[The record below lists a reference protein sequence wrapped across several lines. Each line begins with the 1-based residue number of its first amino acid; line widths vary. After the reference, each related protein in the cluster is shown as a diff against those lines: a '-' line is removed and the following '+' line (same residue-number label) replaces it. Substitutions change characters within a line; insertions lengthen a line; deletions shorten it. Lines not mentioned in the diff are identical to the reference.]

1 MEPKKAPNR
10 HLVSLKPECE
20 GLIFDVVGVMR
31 KDLPQSLSGI
41 KISKTAAI
49 ETALRF
55 FLKEHK

>member
-10 HLVSLKPECE
+10 HLVNLKPECE
-20 GLIFDVVGVMR
+20 GLIMDVVGVMQ
-31 KDLPQSLSGI
+31 KDLPPSLSGI
-41 KISKTAAI
+41 KISKAAAI